1 LEKYPAKLDFIHV
14 FAGAS
19 GLRGLEIKVP
29 DAVRRGTTVEMSCD
43 YDLEGALLYSI
54 KWYKDDQEFFSY
66 VPKEAP
72 PSRVY
77 HVDGIFVDVSRTLET
92 INMREKEKIFNDG
105 KIGACLRLVG
115 GWSACFLGHGEDLRN

>member
-1 LEKYPAKLDFIHV
+1 
-14 FAGAS
+14 
-19 GLRGLEIKVP
+19 VP
-29 DAVRRGTTVEMSCD
+29 DAVRRGTTVEFSCD

-77 HVDGIFVDVSRTLET
+77 HVPGISVDVSDTLE
-92 INMREKEKIFNDG
+92 IMREKN
-105 KIGACLRLVG
+105 L
-115 GWSACFLGHGEDLRN
+115 